1 MMPLRGPF
9 KNRNPTVYFT
19 TSTVQNHIYL
29 FILKVSG
36 EYLFFDYSVWIPP
49 PPSNKSKLFE
59 FPFLPIHKLTI
70 EKHLKELINIFSS
83 LSDIVWTIIVV

>member
-49 PPSNKSKLFE
+49 PPSNKKPFE
-59 FPFLPIHKLTI
+59 LTI